1 MKKNKRLFIQV
12 YRGKFNKRRYLSLA
26 IVNDMKKILCFMLI
40 LFGLTSCVSFDAI
53 TFYDGV
59 AYFGFDAIVS
69 YDVYHEMHKN
79 GVIDNAPVLIR
90 VNGEKKL
97 MSNP

>member
-12 YRGKFNKRRYLSLA
+12 YRRKFNKRRYLSLA
-26 IVNDMKKILCFMLI
+26 TDNDMKKILCFMLI
-40 LFGLTSCVSFDAI
+40 LFGLTSCVSFDAV

-59 AYFGFDAIVS
+59 VYFGFDAIIS